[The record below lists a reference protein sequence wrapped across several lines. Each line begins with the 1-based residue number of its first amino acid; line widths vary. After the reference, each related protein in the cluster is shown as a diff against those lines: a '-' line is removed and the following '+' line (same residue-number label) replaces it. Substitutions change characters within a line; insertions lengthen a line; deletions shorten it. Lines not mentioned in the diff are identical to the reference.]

1 MHMFGER
8 TLASIQVTL
17 IFNKFSCKWKEV
29 SLQVSVQKK
38 LSPGQDFHFQTSIIE
53 NENA

>member
-17 IFNKFSCKWKEV
+17 IFNKFSGKWMEV
-29 SLQVSVQKK
+29 SLQVNVQKK